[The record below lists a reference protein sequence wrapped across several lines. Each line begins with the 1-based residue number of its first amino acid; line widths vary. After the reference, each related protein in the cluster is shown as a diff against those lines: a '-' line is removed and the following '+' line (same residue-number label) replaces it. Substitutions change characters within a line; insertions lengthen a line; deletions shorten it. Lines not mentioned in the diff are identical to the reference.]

1 MRRFRIASLIA
12 VGAISLPLLASV
24 LPAAEPTAA
33 ATMPVTRVAA
43 LGLQRPDGLAQDSQ
57 GDLFVTTI
65 DGSTGR
71 IVEFPRTSA
80 GFSNP
85 ITLSYTALEMSGIAV
100 DASGNIFVSEV
111 LPAGGGYIVELAKT
125 SSGYSKPRYLF
136 GITGV
141 GVTVD
146 AKGDVFAAGMQG
158 GLEELQK
165 STGKFVPRSIFT
177 KTDDVF
183 AVATDRSG
191 DVYAAEPGMS
201 SSLIEEFRLS
211 GTTYSEVK
219 SVTVKSSEIF
229 DLAVGSSGQVFASD
243 DQHNSVLEIAG
254 FGSASPVVTTLPIKG
269 LEGPRGIV
277 PLKGGG
283 IAVADGGN
291 DRIVTLTA
299 AGKEELSPEE
309 PGLGGV
315 RGIAADGQGNLYAD
329 CSEGIVKI
337 NATKTGYTTP
347 TRLALSGAVPTAIA
361 VDSHGDIYSTSG
373 ADVFESKLS
382 NGPYG
387 ASVVLPFRD
396 DGTLAAIAV
405 TPSGS
410 QVVVVGDQ
418 GAAVLE
424 LTAGASGY
432 GAQRKLDFKGLS
444 DATAIA
450 VDSSGDVYVVDDG
463 TAEILEVPKTAS
475 GFGEQETVPIKG
487 FGAAAT
493 IAVASNGDV
502 FAAFE
507 GSDEVGTPAVLVLLP
522 RSGDGYGT
530 QEQLSVAGLNGPTGL
545 VVTPAGALVISE
557 SDVQL
562 DASVVALG
570 QV

>member
-1 MRRFRIASLIA
+1 MRRSRIASLIA
-12 VGAISLPLLASV
+12 VGAISLPLLASI
-24 LPAAEPTAA
+24 LSAAEPAAA

-43 LGLQRPDGLAQDSQ
+43 LGLQRPDGLAQDAQ

-71 IVEFPRTSA
+71 IVEFPHTSA
-80 GFSNP
+80 GYSNP
-85 ITLSYTALEMSGIAV
+85 ITLSYNALEMSGVAV

-136 GITGV
+136 AITGV
-141 GVTVD
+141 GVAVD

-219 SVTVKSSEIF
+219 SVTVNSSEIF
-229 DLAVGSSGQVFASD
+229 DLAIGSSGQVFASD

-269 LEGPRGIV
+269 LEGPRGVV
-277 PLKGGG
+277 PLKGRG
-283 IAVADGGN
+283 IVVADEGN
-291 DRIVTLTA
+291 DRIVTSTA

-315 RGIAADGQGNLYAD
+315 SGIATDGQGNLYAD
-329 CSEGIVKI
+329 CSVGVVKI
-337 NATKTGYTTP
+337 SATKTGYTTP
-347 TRLALSGAVPTAIA
+347 TRLALSGALPTAIA

-373 ADVFESKLS
+373 TEVFESKLS
-382 NGPYG
+382 NGRYG

-432 GAQRKLDFKGLS
+432 SAQTKLDFKGLS

-450 VDSSGDVYVVDDG
+450 VDSSGDVYEVDGG
-463 TAEILEVPKTAS
+463 TAEILELPRTAS
-475 GFGEQETVPIKG
+475 GFGEQETLPIKG
-487 FGAAAT
+487 FGDAAS
-493 IAVASNGDV
+493 IAVASNGDF

-522 RSGDGYGT
+522 RSDDGYGT

-545 VVTPAGALVISE
+545 VVTPAGVLVISE